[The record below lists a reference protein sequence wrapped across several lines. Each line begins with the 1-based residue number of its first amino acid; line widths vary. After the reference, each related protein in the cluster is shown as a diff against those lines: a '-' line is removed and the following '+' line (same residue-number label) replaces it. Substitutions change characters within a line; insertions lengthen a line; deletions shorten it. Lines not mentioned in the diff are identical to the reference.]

1 MAKDFKDLVEQT
13 STQESTEIA
22 NKRTIELLQEEI
34 KELNKQLESFRIV
47 AYAQTND
54 RGDLFNLRLQ
64 NNPYVDQNKIVPLY
78 EHHSRIC

>member
-13 STQESTEIA
+13 STQESKEIA

-34 KELNKQLESFRIV
+34 RELNRQLESFRIV

-54 RGDLFNLRLQ
+54 RGDLFNLTLQ

-78 EHHSRIC
+78 KIR

>member
-22 NKRTIELLQEEI
+22 NKRTIELLQEI
-34 KELNKQLESFRIV
+34 RELNKQLESFRIV

-54 RGDLFNLRLQ
+54 RGDLFNLTLQ

-78 EHHSRIC
+78 KLD